1 MISMVKQLSKTM
13 SAEQIALVLEISEE
27 QVKEY
32 LGK

>member
-1 MISMVKQLSKTM
+1 MISTVKQLSKTM

-32 LGK
+32 LEK